1 MTAVDSATQV
11 SNVLDYMDEGFFRD
25 FKAQGHATMI
35 QFIWVYERDV
45 DLTALRRFHRNLGF
59 GLLGR
64 CIERSPIPFGRSRWV
79 AWEPPA
85 DFEIVKAARPRS
97 ELIEWT
103 DEQAALPIDLE
114 KGPPWRLAVQPL
126 AEGGS
131 AVSLLVA
138 HAIADGVGLNN
149 AVADAVNGVGK
160 AIGYPSAHAQTRS
173 HAVLS
178 DLRQLLRDVPGMLK
192 ALVFLP
198 LSAKAVPMRKRASA
212 GTALTR
218 RLGGSPPAV
227 RVPITDLDVAN
238 PQRGRLPSVTVL
250 VDTEHW
256 DEIAES
262 LGGRS
267 NSLFIG
273 FSTKLCEILGWL
285 DKDGL
290 ADIVIPV
297 NERHP
302 GDTRGNAL
310 TSASITVDPTTATDL
325 RAIRGAVKAA
335 LVRLAENR
343 SRIMAPIALTPLL
356 PVPLANRLQTVLQK
370 SANVTCSHFGDLD
383 PAVNRPD
390 GTDADMFYARHA
402 RTPDMADPALLRRAG
417 GIFFP
422 IASGR
427 LGGRLYASICYSDA
441 DGTTTVEQLV
451 VAVRRALDEF
461 GLRAFIEGEP
471 SNFPPPE

>member
-1 MTAVDSATQV
+1 M
-11 SNVLDYMDEGFFRD
+11 SNVLDYMDEAFFRD

-35 QFIWVYERDV
+35 QFIWVYHREV
-45 DLTALRRFHRNLGF
+45 DLNALKRFHRNLGI

-64 CIERSPIPFGRSRWV
+64 CIERSPLPFGRSRWV
-79 AWEPPA
+79 AWAPPEE
-85 DFEIVKAARPRS
+85 FEVAEVARSRS

-103 DEQAALPIDLE
+103 DEQAGLPIDLE
-114 KGPPWRLAVQPL
+114 AGPPWRLAVQPL

-149 AVADAVNGVGK
+149 AVADAVNGVRK
-160 AIGYPSAHAQTRS
+160 AIGYPCPRAQTRS

-178 DLRQLLRDVPGMLK
+178 DARQLLRDIPGMLK
-192 ALVFLP
+192 ALMLLP
-198 LSAKAVPMRKRASA
+198 LSAKAVPMRKRAIP
-212 GTALTR
+212 GKALAR
-218 RLGGSPPAV
+218 RPGNGSVAV
-227 RVPITDLDVAN
+227 RVATTDIDVAG
-238 PQRGRLPSVTVL
+238 PPRRRLPSLTVL
-250 VDTEHW
+250 VDTGHW
-256 DEIAES
+256 DETARS
-262 LGGRS
+262 LGGTS

-273 FSTKLCEILGWL
+273 FGTKLCEILGWL
-285 DKDGL
+285 DTDGL

-297 NERHP
+297 NERQP

-310 TSASITVDPTTATDL
+310 TSTSITVDPATATDL
-325 RAIRGAVKAA
+325 RSIRGAVKGA

-343 SRIMAPIALTPLL
+343 SRIMAPLALTPLIPA
-356 PVPLANRLQTVLQK
+356 PVANRLQTVLQK

-402 RTPDMADPALLRRAG
+402 RAPDMADPALLRRAG

-422 IASGR
+422 VASGR
-427 LGGRLYASICYSDA
+427 LGGRLYASICYSNA
-441 DGTTTVEQLV
+441 DGTTTVERLAA
-451 VAVRRALDEF
+451 AVRGALDEF
-461 GLRAFIEGEP
+461 GLTAFIEGDP
-471 SNFPPPE
+471 SNFPPSE